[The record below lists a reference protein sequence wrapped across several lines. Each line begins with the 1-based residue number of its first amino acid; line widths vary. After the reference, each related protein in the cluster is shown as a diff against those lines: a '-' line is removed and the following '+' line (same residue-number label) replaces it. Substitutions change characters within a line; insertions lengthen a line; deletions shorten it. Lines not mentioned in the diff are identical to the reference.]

1 MTQRIEPLGDDD
13 RARLDKHRDWMLGH
27 YDTDPEA
34 SFADWRAKLVLI
46 ETILT
51 SGWVRPDETWKL
63 QSLGVAFGDAL
74 AQYKTL
80 DWVVIEDEYGRDP
93 ALRDGKTSLKL
104 FPLTIISKRVEE
116 GEAVDPVALFKQ
128 ICAKVDDLRA
138 GWKD

>member
-1 MTQRIEPLGDDD
+1 M
-13 RARLDKHRDWMLGH
+13 
-27 YDTDPEA
+27 
-34 SFADWRAKLVLI
+34 
-46 ETILT
+46 
-51 SGWVRPDETWKL
+51 
-63 QSLGVAFGDAL
+63 
-74 AQYKTL
+74 
-80 DWVVIEDEYGRDP
+80 VIEDEYGRDP